1 MRSIVVGLKRGRVEL
16 LVARPAKARLPQ
28 VETQSRIS
36 PLFPHDLRANALLRL
51 SRRKTGADL
60 SGSRANL
67 ITCAT
72 IDEERSTAQGKN
84 LAETSGDKSELK
96 SKLNVI

>member
-1 MRSIVVGLKRGRVEL
+1 LR
-16 LVARPAKARLPQ
+16 Q
-28 VETQSRIS
+28 VETQARFSL
-36 PLFPHDLRANALLRL
+36 LFAHDLRANALLRL

-84 LAETSGDKSELK
+84 LAKTSGDKSELK
-96 SKLNVI
+96 SQRNVI